1 VDRGRS
7 DPLRRRGGGNGDVV
21 QRLAEGAPVPRTSDW
36 HKQQQFRGLHSGRR
50 SASSVDFRLAERAP
64 VSWSSDWQKERQFRG
79 LQSKIELEHRFSTLR
94 DSQITQV
101 PVADIVVGDICLV
114 KYGLLSRRL
123 KSDKRQDRNAGN
135 SGVA

>member
-1 VDRGRS
+1 M
-7 DPLRRRGGGNGDVV
+7 
-21 QRLAEGAPVPRTSDW
+21 AEG
-36 HKQQQFRGLHSGRR
+36 
-50 SASSVDFRLAERAP
+50 AP

-123 KSDKRQDRNAGN
+123 KSGKLQDRNVGN